1 MRTMKKIL
9 VIGLLLLSAACSGD
23 QAPPGPEQPSAAEPP
38 PPESGGED
46 MSSGRPAGPV
56 TAPPDGGIHE
66 FESCVKDC
74 IRRNQA
80 QAKPIA
86 QIEATCQGECAAN
99 K

>member
-1 MRTMKKIL
+1 MKQIL
-9 VIGLLLLSAACSGD
+9 FLALFLLSAACSGD
-23 QAPPGPEQPSAAEPP
+23 QAPPGPQQPPAAEPP
-38 PPESGGED
+38 APESGGED

-56 TAPPDGGIHE
+56 TAPPDGGVHE

-74 IRRNQA
+74 IRRNQT

-86 QIEATCQGECAAN
+86 QIEANCQGECAAT

>member
-1 MRTMKKIL
+1 MKKIL
-9 VIGLLLLSAACSGD
+9 LLALLLLSAASACSGD
-23 QAPPGPEQPSAAEPP
+23 QAPPGPAQPPAAEPP
-38 PPESGGED
+38 APESGGED

-56 TAPPDGGIHE
+56 TAPPDGGIYE

-86 QIEATCQGECAAN
+86 QIEASCQGECAAN